1 MAYHDCGNGERRI
14 HALVIGVSQYKKPRR
29 LATNSLPPLHGPALA
44 ASRFAKYLMYEFR
57 DPDQRPLG
65 TLRLLVSPLRKEKAE
80 LSLPSTAATTDAV
93 GMALQDWADDCQ
105 RNEEN
110 LAVFYIA
117 GHGLVLGKRAS
128 IVFLADALQKGNRY
142 QGSISVDT
150 VADVMRECSAKDN
163 IYVYDF
169 CRVRKVETM
178 GLLSGISLDPDRFL
192 QNAEKRR
199 RETAVF
205 ISAARVGTSA
215 YAIGEDGTLLSRG
228 LLGLFRGYTGDDAL
242 LLTAGEIID
251 NRDYGITVQRLGK
264 DLPDRLD
271 ELITALGEE
280 KGEYE
285 PAITVDEAPTRP
297 LTVPDP
303 PPIYPVV
310 LKGLHQG
317 RVLPVRLRII
327 DPQRQVWCE
336 EPDAPDEYTL
346 PLPAGVYYAYVEGTG
361 DIDPLPYT
369 LNVDRPFLLPV
380 AR

>member
-1 MAYHDCGNGERRI
+1 MAYHECGNGEPRI
-14 HALVIGVSQYKKPRR
+14 HALVIGVSQYKRPRK
-29 LATNSLPPLHGPALA
+29 LATDSLPPLHGPALA

-57 DPDQRPLG
+57 DPEQRALG

-93 GMALQDWADDCQ
+93 GKAVQKWADDCQ
-105 RNEEN
+105 RNEKN

-117 GHGLVLGKRAS
+117 GHGLVLGEGAS
-128 IVFLADALQKGNRY
+128 IVFLADALLKGNRY

-150 VADVMRECSAKDN
+150 VAKVMGECSAKDN

-169 CRVRKVETM
+169 CRVRKVAALPPLC
-178 GLLSGISLDPDRFL
+178 GVSLDPDRFL
-192 QNAEKRR
+192 QNPEEKRR
-199 RETAVF
+199 KTAVF

-251 NRDYGITVQRLGK
+251 NRDYGITVRRLEK

-271 ELITALGEE
+271 ELIAARGEE
-280 KGEYE
+280 RGDYE
-285 PAITVDEAPTRP
+285 PAVTPAPAPAGP
-297 LTVPDP
+297 LTMPDP

-317 RVLPVRLRII
+317 RVLPVRLTVF
-327 DPQRQVWCE
+327 DLEHKVWCE

-346 PLPAGVYYAYVEGTG
+346 PLPAGVYYAQVRGTG
-361 DIDPLPYT
+361 DGDSLPYP
-369 LNVDRPFLLPV
+369 LNVVRPFTFPV
-380 AR
+380 AG